1 MSVDITLRV
10 NGREHEINVA
20 PTEMLVNVLRDRLH
34 LTGTHRDCGMGI
46 CGSCTV
52 LLNGRPVSACIL
64 LAVQADGE
72 AIETVEGLAQAGQL
86 HPLQLAF
93 LTHGAV
99 QCGFCTPG
107 ILMTTKALL
116 DENPRPSRDDI
127 VDALRGNLCRCT
139 GYTKIIDAVEAVASG
154 GI

>member
-10 NGREHEINVA
+10 NGREHAINVA

-99 QCGFCTPG
+99 QCGFCPLG
-107 ILMTTKALL
+107 
-116 DENPRPSRDDI
+116 S
-127 VDALRGNLCRCT
+127 
-139 GYTKIIDAVEAVASG
+139 
-154 GI
+154 